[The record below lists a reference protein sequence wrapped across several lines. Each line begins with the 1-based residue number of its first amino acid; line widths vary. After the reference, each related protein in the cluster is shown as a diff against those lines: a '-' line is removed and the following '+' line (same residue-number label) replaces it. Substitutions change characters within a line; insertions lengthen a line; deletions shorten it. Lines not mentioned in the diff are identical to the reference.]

1 MRFDRDFTS
10 WPASPVELE
19 RYTLLSLGGELSLIE
34 PRGSMPG
41 FDLQFRAENL
51 LDESYQEVFGFQ
63 TPGRAFLVG
72 GRITVGR

>member
-1 MRFDRDFTS
+1 
-10 WPASPVELE
+10 
-19 RYTLLSLGGELSLIE
+19 
-34 PRGSMPG
+34 MPG